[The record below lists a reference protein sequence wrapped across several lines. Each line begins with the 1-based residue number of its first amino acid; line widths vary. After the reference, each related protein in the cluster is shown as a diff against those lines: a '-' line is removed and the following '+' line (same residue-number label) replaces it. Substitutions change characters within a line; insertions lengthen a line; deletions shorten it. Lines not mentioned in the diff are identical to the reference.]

1 MEKNQGVCHD
11 THQIHSFSPWNPW
24 FLHVTMD
31 LHCLQVPEVLHS
43 VFFGLGVT
51 GDLPKPWDEGEIY
64 WENGGLT

>member
-1 MEKNQGVCHD
+1 MIPIKSIRFHHG
-11 THQIHSFSPWNPW
+11 IHGFFTLPWIS
-24 FLHVTMD
+24 TASKS
-31 LHCLQVPEVLHS
+31 QVLHS